1 MTTPDPLTSPATAAG
16 PASNVIDDA
25 PLTAF
30 HRKLT
35 MFCSGGP
42 FLDGFALGVI
52 GFALPQIAD
61 QWQLSGTWQ
70 GILAVA
76 PLLGVPAVIGVGYLT
91 DLLGRRIMYVA
102 DIAAITLLCV
112 AQFFVTGPVQLLVLR
127 VLLGIAI
134 GADYPIASSLLAEFA
149 PRKARA
155 KLIGLQTIMWTAG
168 NAAAYLVG
176 AALLQLGTEAWRWI
190 LLSPAVIGA
199 LLAILRIGTPESPR
213 WLISKGRT
221 DEALS
226 VVQKVYGPH
235 ATLDGIGEESTPT
248 SLKLIFRSPYFK
260 RTIFVGTF
268 WACSIT
274 PVYAIYAFAP
284 KLLEAFDLSGQ
295 GAVDVG
301 SVLVGV
307 FFLVG
312 TIFATVVSDRL
323 PRRTLLIWPFM
334 IASAALLALGA
345 FADATAIVVVVL
357 FAVYAMA
364 IGGPTILQW
373 IYPNEIFPTEIR
385 ATAFSIGLSIS
396 RVGTILGTFAVP
408 LLLDHTG
415 ISGTMII
422 VGVISA
428 VGAVCSLVMAPE
440 THGRPLTESAAPRPR
455 DNPAA

>member
-1 MTTPDPLTSPATAAG
+1 MTTPDPLTSPPTSAR

-76 PLLGVPAVIGVGYLT
+76 PLLGIPAVVGVGYLT
-91 DLLGRRIMYVA
+91 DRLGRRIMYVA
-102 DIAAITLLCV
+102 DIAAITLLCI
-112 AQFFVTGPVQLLVLR
+112 AQFFVTGPVELLVLR

-149 PRKARA
+149 PRKSRA

-176 AALLQLGTEAWRWI
+176 AALLQLGPEAWRWI

-199 LLAILRIGTPESPR
+199 LLAVLRIGTPESPR

-221 DEALS
+221 DEALR
-226 VVQKVYGPH
+226 VVQKVYGPD
-235 ATLDGIGEESTPT
+235 ATLDGIGEESAPT
-248 SLKLIFRSPYFK
+248 RFQLVFQSPYLQ

-268 WACSIT
+268 WACSIA

-284 KLLEAFDLSGQ
+284 KLLEAFDLSGK
-295 GAVDVG
+295 GAVDIG
-301 SVLVGV
+301 SVLVGL
-307 FFLVG
+307 FFLAG
-312 TIFATVVSDRL
+312 TILATLVADRWR
-323 PRRTLLIWPFM
+323 RRTLLIWPFM

-345 FADATAIVVVVL
+345 FSDATAIVVVIL
-357 FAVYAMA
+357 FAVYALA

-385 ATAFSIGLSIS
+385 ATAFSIGLSVS
-396 RVGTILGTFAVP
+396 RIGAIIGTFAVP
-408 LLLDHTG
+408 VLLERTG

-422 VGVISA
+422 VGVVSA
-428 VGAVCSLVMAPE
+428 VGAVSSLVMAPE
-440 THGRPLTESAAPRPR
+440 TNGRPLNEAAAPRGR
-455 DNPAA
+455 